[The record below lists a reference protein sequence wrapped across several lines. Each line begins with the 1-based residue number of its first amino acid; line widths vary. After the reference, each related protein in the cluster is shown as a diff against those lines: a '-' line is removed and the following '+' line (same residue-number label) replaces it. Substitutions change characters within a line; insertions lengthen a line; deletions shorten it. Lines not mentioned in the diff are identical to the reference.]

1 MSTEKRKLL
10 IAESSG
16 ELRKV
21 LADMFRGRYL
31 VHCCADGYE
40 AQKLLPRLRPELMV
54 VDVMLPGI
62 DGLSLLQ
69 WAQEQG
75 LRPRV
80 LATTRF
86 ASDYVM
92 EAAGRLGVGYV
103 MLKPWDLS
111 ALAARVEDLSSSL
124 APAATPGTDPE
135 SQVSGL
141 LLALGIQPKL
151 RGFACL
157 REAVLYSAREEHVSV
172 TKVLYPEVARRCGCG
187 AGHVERNI
195 RSAIDAAW
203 AARDENLW
211 RMYFSPDGAGKV
223 PRPTNAAFISRLAD
237 SVRSGGAGRSSG

>member
-1 MSTEKRKLL
+1 MSTEKQKML
-10 IAESSG
+10 IAESSE

-21 LADMFRGRYL
+21 LSDMFRGRFQVY
-31 VHCCADGYE
+31 CCADGYE
-40 AQKLLPRLRPELMV
+40 AQKLMPRFRPDLMV

-69 WAQEQG
+69 WALENG

-92 EAAGRLGVGYV
+92 EAAARLGVGYV
-103 MLKPWDLS
+103 MMKPWDLS
-111 ALAARVEDLSSSL
+111 AVAARIEDLSRSL
-124 APAATPGTDPE
+124 TPAATIGTDPE
-135 SQVSGL
+135 AQVSGL
-141 LLALGIQPKL
+141 LLALGIRPKL

-157 REAVLYSAREEHVSV
+157 REAVLLSAREEHLSV

-203 AARDENLW
+203 TVRDENLW
-211 RMYFSPDGAGKV
+211 RMYFSPNSEGKV
-223 PRPTNAAFISRLAD
+223 SRPTNAAFISRLAD
-237 SVRSGGAGRSSG
+237 TIRTQT